1 MKITKMHGLGNDFI
15 LTTAEETNGFDL
27 PSLARAL
34 CARRVNVGADGL
46 IIAEKCEGADIRMR
60 IFNSD
65 GSEAEMCGNGIR
77 CFARYIY
84 DNGIVQ
90 KSEMAIITLAGVMKP
105 GLVFENGKVSAVSV
119 DMGRPEFEN
128 EKIPVIAG
136 RPAISNRIE
145 VLGREMD
152 VSTIL
157 MGVPHTIVYVNRPDE
172 FDVCVYG
179 PAIEKHSAFPQKTN
193 VNFIQILDKNTL
205 KIETWERGAGL
216 TLACG
221 TGSCAAAVVSAVKGF
236 TQKNVNVLTQ
246 TGKLVIEYKDT
257 GEVLMTGPA
266 EYVFTGEVLS
276 PEIKTAQRR
285 QQTMATGEKN

>member
-15 LTTAEETNGFDL
+15 LVLAEDIKGYDL
-27 PSLARAL
+27 PGLARVL

-46 IIAEKCEGADIRMR
+46 IIVQSSSEADIRMR

-77 CFARYIY
+77 CFARYVF
-84 DNGIVQ
+84 DNGIVP
-90 KSEMAIITLAGVMKP
+90 KNEMTVSTLAGVMRP
-105 GLVFENGKVSAVSV
+105 VLHFNGGQVSGVTV
-119 DMGRPEFEN
+119 DMGSPEFQN
-128 EKIPVIAG
+128 EKIPVISDF
-136 RPAISNRIE
+136 PAISNRIE
-145 VLGREMD
+145 ALGKEIE

-157 MGVPHTIVYVNRPDE
+157 MGVPHTIVYVKDPE
-172 FDVCVYG
+172 ELDVRIFG
-179 PAIEKHSAFPQKTN
+179 PAIEAHSAFPQKTN
-193 VNFIQILDKNTL
+193 VNFVQVLDRNTL
-205 KIETWERGAGL
+205 RIETWERGAGL

-236 TQKNVNVLTQ
+236 IQKKVNVLTK

-257 GEVLMTGPA
+257 GKVLMTGPA

-276 PEIKTAQRR
+276 PGIESAVRR
-285 QQTMATGEKN
+285 Q